1 MRLNFEIKKILW
13 SPLYCLLLL
22 GFLGLA
28 YLPISQ
34 RQVHQATYVE
44 TYKKELSELA
54 SVLADIKIEEGSE
67 EAPRMLGL
75 KSDIESVGQA
85 LDEGKFEAIPNYRK
99 LMYQDLDYFISRN
112 RQLFQTRQS
121 LTLSEVERLARWN
134 DWLLAYQLPDG
145 PENKAW
151 STGRIVQAY
160 LESLFGFLPVFLVLG
175 FLLANQLAEKTLAHQ
190 VWQLRQW
197 DSLSL
202 QGIRR
207 LAASLLSLLLAVG
220 IGLLF
225 IMVYD
230 GLTGQ
235 LALSSFQ
242 VPLEILGQSQL
253 IGSWLYGL
261 ILLGFW
267 LVLLLA
273 VRLLFGFLDHL
284 LASRLTFVVTGLL
297 LALGLSYQAGAVAG
311 WSGQVFPLLA
321 FPSFLDTAGFSQV
334 FVAVDVFLLLTI
346 GLFVAY
352 YVLTEKKR
360 LVLLVGHQKELDT
373 GPLDKAWSF
382 DVLILS
388 RLNSWKG
395 LVLGNLLLA
404 LLFSLVTGLQK
415 QEVAQEERVSME
427 LVAQSYEQDGAY
439 VEVLQSEIS
448 RLRQLVKEDRSYQE
462 ELELRLGL
470 LQEYRV
476 YKDLYVKQ
484 WQVYQDNPNTL
495 PASHLAMLETEQV
508 YLWAREEKAFANGDI
523 GATQTVDNLRRYQT
537 RNQVSQYYWKQ
548 LMEAGVPATKRGKD
562 VILPSLE
569 NRFDTNDALVPVD
582 DPSWDRSR
590 DLSGIGSL
598 RSLFDGPAYLVVLLL
613 AVWIGSRGKA
623 VEVAGKNWRLYQ
635 TQPVDLR
642 QVLLTKWLLGLG
654 QALGFTVFFL
664 VSLFLVN
671 SLVGGIGYLEDGLI
685 LLSHSERGIFLEL
698 LRGQELWAY
707 FLPNAPYLLWMVL
720 SLLVLEIG
728 LVSLN
733 HLLQVRFSNRLVV
746 FILLIGLLA
755 LLDYLLFQDL
765 ILDGQEVFRQL
776 ALLFS

>member
-1 MRLNFEIKKILW
+1 M
-13 SPLYCLLLL
+13 
-22 GFLGLA
+22 
-28 YLPISQ
+28 
-34 RQVHQATYVE
+34 
-44 TYKKELSELA
+44 
-54 SVLADIKIEEGSE
+54 
-67 EAPRMLGL
+67 
-75 KSDIESVGQA
+75 
-85 LDEGKFEAIPNYRK
+85 
-99 LMYQDLDYFISRN
+99 
-112 RQLFQTRQS
+112 
-121 LTLSEVERLARWN
+121 
-134 DWLLAYQLPDG
+134 
-145 PENKAW
+145 
-151 STGRIVQAY
+151 
-160 LESLFGFLPVFLVLG
+160 
-175 FLLANQLAEKTLAHQ
+175 
-190 VWQLRQW
+190 
-197 DSLSL
+197 SL

-207 LAASLLSLLLAVG
+207 LVASMLSLLLAVG

-225 IMVYD
+225 IQVCD

-235 LALSSFQ
+235 LVVSSFQ
-242 VPLEILGQSQL
+242 APVEILGQSQL

-267 LVLLLA
+267 LVFLLA

-284 LASRLTFVVTGLL
+284 LASRLIFVVIGLL
-297 LALGLSYQAGAVAG
+297 LALVLSYQAGAVAG
-311 WSGQVFPLLA
+311 WSGQILPLLA
-321 FPSFLDTAGFSQV
+321 FPSFLDTAVFSQV
-334 FVAVDVFLLLTI
+334 FVEVDVLILLTI

-360 LVLLVGHQKELDT
+360 LVLSVGHQKEWET
-373 GPLDKAWSF
+373 GPLDKVWSF
-382 DVLILS
+382 EILILS
-388 RLNSWKG
+388 RLKTWKG
-395 LVLGNLLLA
+395 LVLVNLLLA

-439 VEVLQSEIS
+439 VESLQSEIN

-462 ELELRLGL
+462 ELEWRVEL
-470 LQEYRV
+470 LQEYHI

-484 WQVYQDNPNTL
+484 WQVYQEKPQAL
-495 PASHLAMLETEQV
+495 PASHLAMLEAEQV

-523 GATQTVDNLRRYQT
+523 GASQTVDNLRRYQT

-562 VILPSLE
+562 VILTSLE

-623 VEVAGKNWRLYQ
+623 MEVAGKNWRLYQ

-642 QVLLTKWLLGLG
+642 QVLLTKWFLGLG
-654 QALGFTVFFL
+654 QALGFTMLFL
-664 VSLFLVN
+664 ASLFLVN

-720 SLLVLEIG
+720 GLLVLEIG
-728 LVSLN
+728 LVSFN

-765 ILDGQEVFRQL
+765 VLDGQEIFRQL
-776 ALLFS
+776 ALLCS

>member
-13 SPLYCLLLL
+13 SPLYCLLVL

-34 RQVHQATYVE
+34 RQAHQAAYVE
-44 TYKKELSELA
+44 TYKKELSELT
-54 SVLADIKIEEGSE
+54 SVLAEIKIEEGSE

-121 LTLSEVERLARWN
+121 LTQTEVERLARWN
-134 DWLLAYQLPDG
+134 DWLLEYQLPDG

-175 FLLANQLAEKTLAHQ
+175 FLLANQLSEKTLAHQ

-207 LAASLLSLLLAVG
+207 LAASMLSLLFAVG
-220 IGLLF
+220 LGLLF

-235 LALSSFQ
+235 LAVSSFQ
-242 VPLEILGQSQL
+242 APVEILGQSQL

-297 LALGLSYQAGAVAG
+297 LAVVLSYQAGAVAG
-311 WSGQVFPLLA
+311 WSGQVLPLLA
-321 FPSFLDTAGFSQV
+321 FPSFLDTATFSQV
-334 FVAVDVFLLLTI
+334 FLQVDVFLLLTI

-360 LVLLVGHQKELDT
+360 LVLTVGHQKELET

-382 DVLILS
+382 EILILS

-395 LVLGNLLLA
+395 LVLVNLLLA
-404 LLFSLVTGLQK
+404 LLFSLLTGLEK

-439 VEVLQSEIS
+439 VESLQSEIN
-448 RLRQLVKEDRSYQE
+448 RLRQLVKEDANYQE
-462 ELELRLGL
+462 ELELRVEL
-470 LQEYRV
+470 LQEYHI

-484 WQVYQDNPNTL
+484 WQVYQEKPKAL
-495 PASHLAMLETEQV
+495 PASHLAMLEAEQV

-523 GATQTVDNLRRYQT
+523 GASQTVDNLRRYQT

-562 VILPSLE
+562 VILTSLE
-569 NRFDTNDALVPVD
+569 NRFDINDAFVPVD

-642 QVLLTKWLLGLG
+642 QVLFTKWLLGLG
-654 QALGFTVFFL
+654 QALGFTMLFL
-664 VSLFLVN
+664 ASLFLVN

-698 LRGQELWAY
+698 LRGQELWAW
-707 FLPNAPYLLWMVL
+707 FLPNAPYLLWMVFG
-720 SLLVLEIG
+720 LLVLEIV

-765 ILDGQEVFRQL
+765 VLDGQEIFRQL

>member
-13 SPLYCLLLL
+13 SPLYCLLVL

-34 RQVHQATYVE
+34 RQAHQVAYVE

-75 KSDIESVGQA
+75 KSDIESVGQV

-112 RQLFQTRQS
+112 RQLFQTRNS
-121 LTLSEVERLARWN
+121 LTQTEVERLARWN
-134 DWLLAYQLPDG
+134 DWLIEYQVPDG

-175 FLLANQLAEKTLAHQ
+175 FLLANQLSEKTLAHQ

-202 QGIRR
+202 QGVRR
-207 LAASLLSLLLAVG
+207 LCATLLSLLLAVG

-225 IMVYD
+225 ILVYD

-235 LALSSFQ
+235 LAVSSFQ
-242 VPLEILGQSQL
+242 APLEILGQSQL
-253 IGSWLYGL
+253 IGSWLYGF

-297 LALGLSYQAGAVAG
+297 LAVVLSYQAGAVAG
-311 WSGQVFPLLA
+311 WSGQILPLLA
-321 FPSFLDTAGFSQV
+321 FPSFLDTAAFSQV
-334 FVAVDVFLLLTI
+334 FVAVDILFLLTI

-352 YVLTEKKR
+352 YVLTERKR
-360 LVLLVGHQKELDT
+360 LVLTLGYQKELDT
-373 GPLDKAWSF
+373 GRLDKVWSF
-382 DVLILS
+382 DILILS

-404 LLFSLVTGLQK
+404 LLFSLLTGLQK

-427 LVAQSYEQDGAY
+427 LVAQYYEQDEVY
-439 VEVLQSEIS
+439 VESLQSEIN
-448 RLRQLVKEDRSYQE
+448 RLRQLVKEDASYQE
-462 ELELRLGL
+462 ELEWRVELF
-470 LQEYRV
+470 QEYHI

-484 WQVYQDNPNTL
+484 WQVYQDNPNAL
-495 PASHLAMLETEQV
+495 PASHLAMLEAEQV

-523 GATQTVDNLRRYQT
+523 GASQTVDNLRRYQT

-548 LMEAGVPATKRGKD
+548 LMDAGVPATKRGKD

-598 RSLFDGPAYLVVLLL
+598 RSLFDGPTYLVVLLL

-642 QVLLTKWLLGLG
+642 QVLFTKWLLGLG
-654 QALGFTVFFL
+654 QALGFTML
-664 VSLFLVN
+664 CLASLFLVN
-671 SLVGGIGYLEDGLI
+671 SLVGGFGYLEDGLI

-698 LRGQELWAY
+698 LRGQELWAW

-720 SLLVLEIG
+720 GLLVLDIV

-765 ILDGQEVFRQL
+765 ILDGQEIFRQL

>member
-1 MRLNFEIKKILW
+1 M
-13 SPLYCLLLL
+13 
-22 GFLGLA
+22 
-28 YLPISQ
+28 
-34 RQVHQATYVE
+34 
-44 TYKKELSELA
+44 
-54 SVLADIKIEEGSE
+54 
-67 EAPRMLGL
+67 
-75 KSDIESVGQA
+75 
-85 LDEGKFEAIPNYRK
+85 
-99 LMYQDLDYFISRN
+99 
-112 RQLFQTRQS
+112 
-121 LTLSEVERLARWN
+121 
-134 DWLLAYQLPDG
+134 
-145 PENKAW
+145 
-151 STGRIVQAY
+151 
-160 LESLFGFLPVFLVLG
+160 
-175 FLLANQLAEKTLAHQ
+175 
-190 VWQLRQW
+190 
-197 DSLSL
+197 

-207 LAASLLSLLLAVG
+207 LVAPLLSLLFAVG
-220 IGLLF
+220 LGLLF
-225 IMVYD
+225 ILVYD

-235 LALSSFQ
+235 LAVSSFQ
-242 VPLEILGQSQL
+242 APVEILGQSQL

-297 LALGLSYQAGAVAG
+297 LAVVLSYQAGAVAG
-311 WSGQVFPLLA
+311 WSGQILPLLA
-321 FPSFLDTAGFSQV
+321 FPSFLDTGAFSQV
-334 FVAVDVFLLLTI
+334 FLQVDVFLLLTI
-346 GLFVAY
+346 GIFFAY

-360 LVLLVGHQKELDT
+360 LVLTVGHQKELDT
-373 GPLDKAWSF
+373 GSLDKVWSF

-395 LVLGNLLLA
+395 LVLVNLLLA

-439 VEVLQSEIS
+439 VEVLQSEIN
-448 RLRQLVKEDRSYQE
+448 RLRQLVKEDASYQE

-476 YKDLYVKQ
+476 YKELYVKQ
-484 WQVYQDNPNTL
+484 WQVYQEKPQAL
-495 PASHLAMLETEQV
+495 PASHLAMLEAEQV

-523 GATQTVDNLRRYQT
+523 GASQTVDNLRRYQT

-562 VILPSLE
+562 VILTSLE
-569 NRFDTNDALVPVD
+569 NRFDINDAFVPVD

-642 QVLLTKWLLGLG
+642 QVLFTKWLLGLG

-698 LRGQELWAY
+698 LRGQELWAW

-720 SLLVLEIG
+720 GLLVLEII

-765 ILDGQEVFRQL
+765 VLDGQEIFRQL

>member
-34 RQVHQATYVE
+34 RQVHQAAYVE
-44 TYKKELSELA
+44 TYKKELSELT
-54 SVLADIKIEEGSE
+54 SVLAEIKIEEGSE

-121 LTLSEVERLARWN
+121 LTQTEVERLARWN
-134 DWLLAYQLPDG
+134 DWLIEYQVPDG

-151 STGRIVQAY
+151 STWRIVQAY

-202 QGIRR
+202 QGMRR
-207 LAASLLSLLLAVG
+207 LAASMLSLLFAVG
-220 IGLLF
+220 LGLLF
-225 IMVYD
+225 ILVHD

-235 LALSSFQ
+235 LAVSSFQ
-242 VPLEILGQSQL
+242 APLEILGQSQL

-297 LALGLSYQAGAVAG
+297 LAVVLSYQAGAVAG
-311 WSGQVFPLLA
+311 WSGQVLPLLA
-321 FPSFLDTAGFSQV
+321 FPSFLDTGAFSQV
-334 FVAVDVFLLLTI
+334 FVAVDVFVLLTI

-352 YVLTEKKR
+352 YLLTEKKR

-373 GPLDKAWSF
+373 GPLDKVWSF

-395 LVLGNLLLA
+395 LVLVNLLLA

-439 VEVLQSEIS
+439 VEVLQSEIN

-462 ELELRLGL
+462 ELERRVEL
-470 LQEYRV
+470 LQEYHI

-484 WQVYQDNPNTL
+484 WQLYQEKPQAL
-495 PASHLAMLETEQV
+495 PASHLAMLEAEQV

-523 GATQTVDNLRRYQT
+523 GASHTMDNLRRYQT

-562 VILPSLE
+562 VILTSLE

-582 DPSWDRSR
+582 NPSWDRSR

-654 QALGFTVFFL
+654 QALGFTMLFL
-664 VSLFLVN
+664 ASLFLGN

-698 LRGQELWAY
+698 LRGQELWAW
-707 FLPNAPYLLWMVL
+707 FLPNAPYLLWMVFG
-720 SLLVLEIG
+720 LLVLEII

-765 ILDGQEVFRQL
+765 VLDGQEIFRQL

>member
-13 SPLYCLLLL
+13 SPLYCLLVL

-44 TYKKELSELA
+44 TYKEELSELA
-54 SVLADIKIEEGSE
+54 SVLVDIKIEEGSE
-67 EAPRMLGL
+67 EAPRMVGL

-112 RQLFQTRQS
+112 RQLFQTRNS
-121 LTLSEVERLARWN
+121 LTQTEVERLARWN
-134 DWLLAYQLPDG
+134 DWLLEHQLPDG

-175 FLLANQLAEKTLAHQ
+175 FLLANQLSEKTLAHQ

-207 LAASLLSLLLAVG
+207 LVASLLSLLLAVG

-235 LALSSFQ
+235 LAVSSFQ
-242 VPLEILGQSQL
+242 APVEMLGQSQL

-297 LALGLSYQAGAVAG
+297 LAVVLSYQAGAVAG
-311 WSGQVFPLLA
+311 WSGQVLPLFA
-321 FPSFLDTAGFSQV
+321 FPSFLDTGAFSQV
-334 FVAVDVFLLLTI
+334 FVAVDVFVLLTI

-352 YVLTEKKR
+352 YLLTEKKR

-373 GPLDKAWSF
+373 GRLDKIWSF

-388 RLNSWKG
+388 RINSWKG
-395 LVLGNLLLA
+395 LVLVNLLLA
-404 LLFSLVTGLQK
+404 LLFSLLTGLEK

-439 VEVLQSEIS
+439 VESLQSEIN
-448 RLRQLVKEDRSYQE
+448 RLRQLVKEDASYQE
-462 ELELRLGL
+462 ELEWRVEL
-470 LQEYRV
+470 LQEYHI

-484 WQVYQDNPNTL
+484 WQVYQEKPQAL
-495 PASHLAMLETEQV
+495 PASHLAMLEAEQV

-523 GATQTVDNLRRYQT
+523 GASQTVDNLRRYQT
-537 RNQVSQYYWKQ
+537 RNQVSQHYWKQ

-562 VILPSLE
+562 VILTSLE
-569 NRFDTNDALVPVD
+569 NRFDTNDAFVPVD

-642 QVLLTKWLLGLG
+642 QVLLTKWLLGLV

-664 VSLFLVN
+664 VSLFLGN
-671 SLVGGIGYLEDGLI
+671 SLVGGIGYLGDGLI

-720 SLLVLEIG
+720 GLLVLEIG

-746 FILLIGLLA
+746 FILLIGVLA

>member
-13 SPLYCLLLL
+13 SPLYCLLVL

-34 RQVHQATYVE
+34 RQAHQAAYVE
-44 TYKKELSELA
+44 TYKKELSELT
-54 SVLADIKIEEGSE
+54 SVLAEIKIEEGSE

-75 KSDIESVGQA
+75 KSDIESVSQA

-145 PENKAW
+145 PENQAW
-151 STGRIVQAY
+151 STGRIVQVY

-202 QGIRR
+202 QGMRR
-207 LAASLLSLLLAVG
+207 LVASMLSLLFAVG
-220 IGLLF
+220 LVLLF

-235 LALSSFQ
+235 LAVSSFQ
-242 VPLEILGQSQL
+242 APVEILGQSQL

-273 VRLLFGFLDHL
+273 VRLLLGFLDHL
-284 LASRLTFVVTGLL
+284 LASRLTFVVIGLL
-297 LALGLSYQAGAVAG
+297 LALVLSYQAGAVAG
-311 WSGQVFPLLA
+311 WSGQVLPLLA
-321 FPSFLDTAGFSQV
+321 FPSFLDTATFSQV
-334 FVAVDVFLLLTI
+334 FVAVDVFVLLTI

-352 YVLTEKKR
+352 YLLTEKKR
-360 LVLLVGHQKELDT
+360 LILPVGHQKELET

-382 DVLILS
+382 EILILS
-388 RLNSWKG
+388 RLKTWKG
-395 LVLGNLLLA
+395 LVLVNLLLA
-404 LLFSLVTGLQK
+404 LLFSLLTGLEK

-439 VEVLQSEIS
+439 VEVLQSEIN
-448 RLRQLVKEDRSYQE
+448 RLRQLVKEDASYQE
-462 ELELRLGL
+462 DLELRVEL
-470 LQEYRV
+470 LQEYHI

-484 WQVYQDNPNTL
+484 WQVYQEKPQAL
-495 PASHLAMLETEQV
+495 PASYLAMLEAEQV

-523 GATQTVDNLRRYQT
+523 GASQTVDNLRRYQT

-562 VILPSLE
+562 VILTSLE

-654 QALGFTVFFL
+654 QALGFTMLFL
-664 VSLFLVN
+664 ASLFLVN

-698 LRGQELWAY
+698 LRGQELWAW

-720 SLLVLEIG
+720 GLLVLEIG

>member
-1 MRLNFEIKKILW
+1 MRLHFEIKKILW
-13 SPLYCLLLL
+13 SPLYCLLVL

-34 RQVHQATYVE
+34 RQVHQAAYVE
-44 TYKKELSELA
+44 TYKEELSELA
-54 SVLADIKIEEGSE
+54 SVLADIKIEEESE
-67 EAPRMLGL
+67 EAPRMVGL

-175 FLLANQLAEKTLAHQ
+175 FLLANQLAEKTPAHQ

-202 QGIRR
+202 QGMRR
-207 LAASLLSLLLAVG
+207 LVASLLSLLLAVG

-225 IMVYD
+225 ILVYD

-235 LALSSFQ
+235 LAVSSFQ
-242 VPLEILGQSQL
+242 APVEILGQRQL

-267 LVLLLA
+267 LILLLA
-273 VRLLFGFLDHL
+273 ICLLFGFLDHL

-311 WSGQVFPLLA
+311 WSGQILPLLA
-321 FPSFLDTAGFSQV
+321 FPSFLDTAVFSQV
-334 FVAVDVFLLLTI
+334 FIQVDVFLLLTI

-352 YVLTEKKR
+352 YLLTERKR
-360 LVLLVGHQKELDT
+360 LVLTVGHQKELDT
-373 GPLDKAWSF
+373 RRLDKAWSF
-382 DVLILS
+382 DILILS

-404 LLFSLVTGLQK
+404 LLFSLLTGLEK
-415 QEVAQEERVSME
+415 QEVAQEERGSME

-439 VEVLQSEIS
+439 VESLQSEIN
-448 RLRQLVKEDRSYQE
+448 RLRQLVKEDTSYQE

-484 WQVYQDNPNTL
+484 WQVYQEKPQAL
-495 PASHLAMLETEQV
+495 PASHLAMLKAEQV
-508 YLWAREEKAFANGDI
+508 YLWAREEKAFADGDI
-523 GATQTVDNLRRYQT
+523 GASQTVDNLRRYQT
-537 RNQVSQYYWKQ
+537 RNQVSQYYWQQ

-562 VILPSLE
+562 VILTSLE

-598 RSLFDGPAYLVVLLL
+598 RSLFDGPAYLLVLLL
-613 AVWIGSRGKA
+613 AVWLGSRGKA

-635 TQPVDLR
+635 TQPVNLR
-642 QVLLTKWLLGLG
+642 QVLVTKWLLGLG
-654 QALGFTVFFL
+654 QALGFTVLFL
-664 VSLFLVN
+664 ASLFLVN

-685 LLSHSERGIFLEL
+685 LLSRSERGIFLEL
-698 LRGQELWAY
+698 LRGQELWAW

-720 SLLVLEIG
+720 GLLVLEIV

-746 FILLIGLLA
+746 FILLAGLLV

-765 ILDGQEVFRQL
+765 ILDGQEIFRQL

>member
-13 SPLYCLLLL
+13 SPLYCLLVL
-22 GFLGLA
+22 GFLGLT

-34 RQVHQATYVE
+34 RQAHQAAYVE

-54 SVLADIKIEEGSE
+54 SVLADVKIEEGSE

-85 LDEGKFEAIPNYRK
+85 LDEGKFESIPNYRK

-112 RQLFQTRQS
+112 RQLFQTRNS
-121 LTLSEVERLARWN
+121 LTQTEVERLARWN

-175 FLLANQLAEKTLAHQ
+175 FLLANQLSEKTLAHQ

-197 DSLSL
+197 DSMSL

-207 LAASLLSLLLAVG
+207 LCATLLSLLLAVG

-225 IMVYD
+225 ILVYD

-235 LALSSFQ
+235 LAVSSFQ
-242 VPLEILGQSQL
+242 APLEMLGQSQL

-284 LASRLTFVVTGLL
+284 LASRLIFVVTGLL

-334 FVAVDVFLLLTI
+334 FLQVDVFLLLTI
-346 GLFVAY
+346 GLFFAY

-360 LVLLVGHQKELDT
+360 LVLSVGHQKEWET
-373 GPLDKAWSF
+373 GPLDKVWSF
-382 DVLILS
+382 EILILS
-388 RLNSWKG
+388 RLKTWKG

-439 VEVLQSEIS
+439 VESLQSEIN
-448 RLRQLVKEDRSYQE
+448 RLRQLVKEDASYQE
-462 ELELRLGL
+462 ELEWRVEL
-470 LQEYRV
+470 LQEYHI

-484 WQVYQDNPNTL
+484 WQVYQEKPQAL
-495 PASHLAMLETEQV
+495 PASHLALLRAEQV

-523 GATQTVDNLRRYQT
+523 GASQTVDNLRRYQT
-537 RNQVSQYYWKQ
+537 RNQVSQYYWQQ
-548 LMEAGVPATKRGKD
+548 LMEAGVPATKRGKE
-562 VILPSLE
+562 VILTSLE
-569 NRFDTNDALVPVD
+569 NRFDINDAFVPVD

-598 RSLFDGPAYLVVLLL
+598 RSFFDGSAYFVVLLL

-642 QVLLTKWLLGLG
+642 QVLFTKWLLGLG
-654 QALGFTVFFL
+654 QALGFTLLFL
-664 VSLFLVN
+664 ASLFLVN

-685 LLSHSERGIFLEL
+685 LLSHSKRGIFLEL

-707 FLPNAPYLLWMVL
+707 FLPNAPYLLWMVFG
-720 SLLVLEIG
+720 LLVLEIG
-728 LVSLN
+728 LVSFN

-746 FILLIGLLA
+746 FILLVGLLA

-765 ILDGQEVFRQL
+765 VLDGQEIFRQL

>member
-13 SPLYCLLLL
+13 SPLYCLLVL

-34 RQVHQATYVE
+34 RQAHQATYVE
-44 TYKKELSELA
+44 TYKEELSELA

-67 EAPRMLGL
+67 EAPRMVGL
-75 KSDIESVGQA
+75 KSDIESVSQA

-334 FVAVDVFLLLTI
+334 FVEVDVLLLLTI
-346 GLFVAY
+346 GLFFAY

-360 LVLLVGHQKELDT
+360 LVLTVGHQKELDT
-373 GPLDKAWSF
+373 GRLDKVWSF

-484 WQVYQDNPNTL
+484 WQVYQEKPQAL
-495 PASHLAMLETEQV
+495 PASHLAMLEAEQV

-654 QALGFTVFFL
+654 QALGFTMLFL
-664 VSLFLVN
+664 ASLFLVN
-671 SLVGGIGYLEDGLI
+671 SLVGGIGYLEDGII

>member
-13 SPLYCLLLL
+13 SPLYCLLVLV
-22 GFLGLA
+22 FLGLA

-34 RQVHQATYVE
+34 RQAHQAAYVE
-44 TYKKELSELA
+44 TYKEELSELA

-67 EAPRMLGL
+67 EAPRMVGL
-75 KSDIESVGQA
+75 KSDIESISQA

-121 LTLSEVERLARWN
+121 LTLSEVERLVRWN

-145 PENKAW
+145 PENQAW

-202 QGIRR
+202 QGVRR

-225 IMVYD
+225 ILVYD

-235 LALSSFQ
+235 LAVSSFQ
-242 VPLEILGQSQL
+242 APLEMLGQSQL

-311 WSGQVFPLLA
+311 WSGQILPLLA
-321 FPSFLDTAGFSQV
+321 FPSFLDTAAFSQV
-334 FVAVDVFLLLTI
+334 FVAVDVLLLLTI
-346 GLFVAY
+346 GLLITY
-352 YVLTEKKR
+352 YLLTEKKR
-360 LVLLVGHQKELDT
+360 LVLTVGHQKELDT
-373 GPLDKAWSF
+373 GPLDRVWSF

-388 RLNSWKG
+388 RLKTWKG

-427 LVAQSYEQDGAY
+427 LVAQSYEQNGAY
-439 VEVLQSEIS
+439 VEVLQSEIN
-448 RLRQLVKEDRSYQE
+448 RLRQLVKEDVSYQE

-484 WQVYQDNPNTL
+484 WQVYQENPQAL
-495 PASHLAMLETEQV
+495 PASHLALLRAEQV

-523 GATQTVDNLRRYQT
+523 GASQTVDNLRRYQT
-537 RNQVSQYYWKQ
+537 RNQVSQYYWTQ

-562 VILPSLE
+562 VILTSLE

-613 AVWIGSRGKA
+613 AVWLGSRGKA
-623 VEVAGKNWRLYQ
+623 VEIAGKNWRLYQ

-671 SLVGGIGYLEDGLI
+671 SLVGGIGYLEDGII

-698 LRGQELWAY
+698 LRGQELWAW
-707 FLPNAPYLLWMVL
+707 FLPNASYLLWMVL
-720 SLLVLEIG
+720 GLLVLEIG

-765 ILDGQEVFRQL
+765 VLDGQEIFRQL
-776 ALLFS
+776 ALLCS

>member
-44 TYKKELSELA
+44 TYKEELSELA

-67 EAPRMLGL
+67 EAQRMVGL

-112 RQLFQTRQS
+112 RQLFQTRNS
-121 LTLSEVERLARWN
+121 LTQTEVERLARWN
-134 DWLLAYQLPDG
+134 DWLIEYQVPDG

-175 FLLANQLAEKTLAHQ
+175 FLLANQLSEKTLAHQ

-202 QGIRR
+202 QGMRR
-207 LAASLLSLLLAVG
+207 LVASMLSLLFAVG
-220 IGLLF
+220 LGLLF

-235 LALSSFQ
+235 LAVSSFQ
-242 VPLEILGQSQL
+242 APVEILGQSQL

-284 LASRLTFVVTGLL
+284 LASRLTFVVIGLL
-297 LALGLSYQAGAVAG
+297 LALVLSYQAGAVAG
-311 WSGQVFPLLA
+311 WSGQVLPLLA
-321 FPSFLDTAGFSQV
+321 FPSFLDTAAFSQV
-334 FVAVDVFLLLTI
+334 FLQVDIFLLLTI
-346 GLFVAY
+346 GLFFAY

-360 LVLLVGHQKELDT
+360 LVLSVGHQKEWET

-382 DVLILS
+382 EILILS

-395 LVLGNLLLA
+395 LVLVNLLLA
-404 LLFSLVTGLQK
+404 LLFSLLTGLEK

-439 VEVLQSEIS
+439 VEVLQSEIN
-448 RLRQLVKEDRSYQE
+448 RLRQLVKEDASYQE
-462 ELELRLGL
+462 ELEWRVEL
-470 LQEYRV
+470 LQEYHI

-484 WQVYQDNPNTL
+484 WQVYQEKPQAL
-495 PASHLAMLETEQV
+495 PASHLAMLEAEQV
-508 YLWAREEKAFANGDI
+508 YLWAREERAFANGDI
-523 GATQTVDNLRRYQT
+523 GASQTMDNLRRYQT
-537 RNQVSQYYWKQ
+537 RNQVSQYYWQQ

-642 QVLLTKWLLGLG
+642 QVLFTKWLLGLG
-654 QALGFTVFFL
+654 QALGFTMLFL
-664 VSLFLVN
+664 ASLFLVN

-698 LRGQELWAY
+698 LRGQELWAW

-720 SLLVLEIG
+720 GLLVLEIG

-746 FILLIGLLA
+746 FILLIGVLA

>member
-13 SPLYCLLLL
+13 SPLYCLLVL
-22 GFLGLA
+22 GFLGLT

-34 RQVHQATYVE
+34 RQAHQAAYVE

-54 SVLADIKIEEGSE
+54 SVLAEIKIEEGSE

-112 RQLFQTRQS
+112 RQLFQTRNS
-121 LTLSEVERLARWN
+121 LTQTEVERLARWN

-151 STGRIVQAY
+151 STGPIVQAY

-202 QGIRR
+202 QGTRR
-207 LAASLLSLLLAVG
+207 LVASLLSLLLAVG

-225 IMVYD
+225 ILVYD

-235 LALSSFQ
+235 LAVSSFQ
-242 VPLEILGQSQL
+242 APVEILGQSQL

-267 LVLLLA
+267 LILLLA
-273 VRLLFGFLDHL
+273 IRLLFGFLDQL

-297 LALGLSYQAGAVAG
+297 LAVVLSYQAGAVAG

-321 FPSFLDTAGFSQV
+321 FPSFLDTGAFSQV
-334 FVAVDVFLLLTI
+334 FLQVDVFLLLAI
-346 GLFVAY
+346 GLFFAY

-360 LVLLVGHQKELDT
+360 LVLTVGHQKELDT
-373 GPLDKAWSF
+373 GPLDNVWSF

-395 LVLGNLLLA
+395 LVLVNLLLA

-439 VEVLQSEIS
+439 VEVLQSEIN
-448 RLRQLVKEDRSYQE
+448 RLRQLVKEDASYQE

-470 LQEYRV
+470 LQE
-476 YKDLYVKQ
+476 
-484 WQVYQDNPNTL
+484 
-495 PASHLAMLETEQV
+495 
-508 YLWAREEKAFANGDI
+508 
-523 GATQTVDNLRRYQT
+523 
-537 RNQVSQYYWKQ
+537 
-548 LMEAGVPATKRGKD
+548 
-562 VILPSLE
+562 
-569 NRFDTNDALVPVD
+569 
-582 DPSWDRSR
+582 
-590 DLSGIGSL
+590 
-598 RSLFDGPAYLVVLLL
+598 
-613 AVWIGSRGKA
+613 
-623 VEVAGKNWRLYQ
+623 
-635 TQPVDLR
+635 
-642 QVLLTKWLLGLG
+642 
-654 QALGFTVFFL
+654 
-664 VSLFLVN
+664 
-671 SLVGGIGYLEDGLI
+671 
-685 LLSHSERGIFLEL
+685 
-698 LRGQELWAY
+698 
-707 FLPNAPYLLWMVL
+707 
-720 SLLVLEIG
+720 
-728 LVSLN
+728 
-733 HLLQVRFSNRLVV
+733 
-746 FILLIGLLA
+746 
-755 LLDYLLFQDL
+755 
-765 ILDGQEVFRQL
+765 
-776 ALLFS
+776 

>member
-13 SPLYCLLLL
+13 SPLYCLLVL

-34 RQVHQATYVE
+34 RQAHQAAYVE
-44 TYKKELSELA
+44 TYKKELSELT
-54 SVLADIKIEEGSE
+54 SVLAEIKIEEGSE

-121 LTLSEVERLARWN
+121 LTQTEVERLARWN
-134 DWLLAYQLPDG
+134 DWLLEYQVPDG

-175 FLLANQLAEKTLAHQ
+175 FLLANQLSEKTLAHQ

-202 QGIRR
+202 QGMRR
-207 LAASLLSLLLAVG
+207 LVASMLSLLFAVG
-220 IGLLF
+220 LSLLF
-225 IMVYD
+225 ILVYD

-235 LALSSFQ
+235 LAVSSFQ
-242 VPLEILGQSQL
+242 APVEILGQSQL

-284 LASRLTFVVTGLL
+284 LASRLTFVVIGLL
-297 LALGLSYQAGAVAG
+297 LALVLSYQAGAVAG
-311 WSGQVFPLLA
+311 WSGQVLPLLA

-334 FVAVDVFLLLTI
+334 FLQVDVFLLLTI
-346 GLFVAY
+346 GLFFAY

-360 LVLLVGHQKELDT
+360 LVLSVGHQKEWET

-382 DVLILS
+382 EILILS

-404 LLFSLVTGLQK
+404 LLFSLLTGLEK

-427 LVAQSYEQDGAY
+427 LVAQSYEQDGVY
-439 VEVLQSEIS
+439 VESLQSEINC
-448 RLRQLVKEDRSYQE
+448 LRQLVKEDASYQE
-462 ELELRLGL
+462 ELEW
-470 LQEYRV
+470 RV
-476 YKDLYVKQ
+476 ESG
-484 WQVYQDNPNTL
+484 
-495 PASHLAMLETEQV
+495 AS
-508 YLWAREEKAFANGDI
+508 
-523 GATQTVDNLRRYQT
+523 
-537 RNQVSQYYWKQ
+537 
-548 LMEAGVPATKRGKD
+548 AG
-562 VILPSLE
+562 I
-569 NRFDTNDALVPVD
+569 
-582 DPSWDRSR
+582 
-590 DLSGIGSL
+590 
-598 RSLFDGPAYLVVLLL
+598 
-613 AVWIGSRGKA
+613 
-623 VEVAGKNWRLYQ
+623 
-635 TQPVDLR
+635 
-642 QVLLTKWLLGLG
+642 
-654 QALGFTVFFL
+654 
-664 VSLFLVN
+664 
-671 SLVGGIGYLEDGLI
+671 
-685 LLSHSERGIFLEL
+685 
-698 LRGQELWAY
+698 
-707 FLPNAPYLLWMVL
+707 PYL
-720 SLLVLEIG
+720 
-728 LVSLN
+728 
-733 HLLQVRFSNRLVV
+733 
-746 FILLIGLLA
+746 
-755 LLDYLLFQDL
+755 
-765 ILDGQEVFRQL
+765 
-776 ALLFS
+776 

>member
-13 SPLYCLLLL
+13 SPLYCLLVL

-34 RQVHQATYVE
+34 RQAHQAAYVE
-44 TYKKELSELA
+44 TYKKELSELT
-54 SVLADIKIEEGSE
+54 SVLAEIKIEEGSE

-75 KSDIESVGQA
+75 KSDIESVSQA

-112 RQLFQTRQS
+112 RQLFQTRNS
-121 LTLSEVERLARWN
+121 LTQTEVERLARWN

-175 FLLANQLAEKTLAHQ
+175 FLLANQLSEKTLAHQ

-207 LAASLLSLLLAVG
+207 LVASMLSLLFAVG
-220 IGLLF
+220 LSLLF

-235 LALSSFQ
+235 LAVSSFQ
-242 VPLEILGQSQL
+242 APVEILGQSQL

-297 LALGLSYQAGAVAG
+297 LAVVLSYQAGAVAG
-311 WSGQVFPLLA
+311 WSGQILPLFA
-321 FPSFLDTAGFSQV
+321 FPSFLDTGAFSQV
-334 FVAVDVFLLLTI
+334 FVAVDVFVLLTI

-352 YVLTEKKR
+352 YLLTEKKR

-373 GPLDKAWSF
+373 GRLDKVWSF

-395 LVLGNLLLA
+395 LVLVNLLLA
-404 LLFSLVTGLQK
+404 LLFSLLTGLEK

-427 LVAQSYEQDGAY
+427 LVAQSYEQDGVY
-439 VEVLQSEIS
+439 VESLQSEIN
-448 RLRQLVKEDRSYQE
+448 RLRQLVKEDASYQE
-462 ELELRLGL
+462 ELERRVEL
-470 LQEYRV
+470 LQEYHI

-484 WQVYQDNPNTL
+484 WQVYQDNPNAL
-495 PASHLAMLETEQV
+495 PASHLAMLEAEQV

-523 GATQTVDNLRRYQT
+523 GASQTVDNLRRYQT

-582 DPSWDRSR
+582 NPSWDRSR

-642 QVLLTKWLLGLG
+642 QVLFTKWLLGLG
-654 QALGFTVFFL
+654 QVLGFTMLFL
-664 VSLFLVN
+664 ASLFLVN

-698 LRGQELWAY
+698 LRGQELWAW
-707 FLPNAPYLLWMVL
+707 FLPNGPYLLWMVL
-720 SLLVLEIG
+720 GLLVLEIG

-733 HLLQVRFSNRLVV
+733 HLLQIRFSNRLVV
-746 FILLIGLLA
+746 FILLAGLLV
-755 LLDYLLFQDL
+755 LLDYLLLQDL
-765 ILDGQEVFRQL
+765 ILDGQEIFRQL

>member
-13 SPLYCLLLL
+13 SPLYCLLVL

-34 RQVHQATYVE
+34 RQAHQATYVE

-54 SVLADIKIEEGSE
+54 SVLAEIKIEEGSE

-85 LDEGKFEAIPNYRK
+85 LDERKFEAIPNYRK

-121 LTLSEVERLARWN
+121 LTQTEVERLARWN

-175 FLLANQLAEKTLAHQ
+175 FLLANQLSEKTLAHQ

-202 QGIRR
+202 QGMRR
-207 LAASLLSLLLAVG
+207 LVASMLSLLFAVG
-220 IGLLF
+220 LSLLF
-225 IMVYD
+225 ILVYD

-235 LALSSFQ
+235 LAVSSFQ
-242 VPLEILGQSQL
+242 APVEILGQSQL

-297 LALGLSYQAGAVAG
+297 LAVVLFYQAGAVAG
-311 WSGQVFPLLA
+311 WSGQILPLFA
-321 FPSFLDTAGFSQV
+321 FPNFLDTGAFSQV
-334 FVAVDVFLLLTI
+334 FVAVDVFLLLTV
-346 GLFVAY
+346 GLFFAY

-360 LVLLVGHQKELDT
+360 LVLTVGHQKELET
-373 GPLDKAWSF
+373 GPLDKVWSF
-382 DVLILS
+382 EILILS

-395 LVLGNLLLA
+395 LVLVNLLLA
-404 LLFSLVTGLQK
+404 LLFSLLTGLEK

-427 LVAQSYEQDGAY
+427 LVAQSYEQDGVY
-439 VEVLQSEIS
+439 VESLQSEIN
-448 RLRQLVKEDRSYQE
+448 RLRQLVKEDASYQE
-462 ELELRLGL
+462 ELELRVEL
-470 LQEYRV
+470 LQEYHI

-484 WQVYQDNPNTL
+484 WQVYQEKPNAL
-495 PASHLAMLETEQV
+495 PASHLALLGAEQV
-508 YLWAREEKAFANGDI
+508 YLWAREERAFANGDI
-523 GATQTVDNLRRYQT
+523 GASQTVDNLRRY
-537 RNQVSQYYWKQ
+537 
-548 LMEAGVPATKRGKD
+548 
-562 VILPSLE
+562 
-569 NRFDTNDALVPVD
+569 
-582 DPSWDRSR
+582 
-590 DLSGIGSL
+590 
-598 RSLFDGPAYLVVLLL
+598 
-613 AVWIGSRGKA
+613 
-623 VEVAGKNWRLYQ
+623 
-635 TQPVDLR
+635 
-642 QVLLTKWLLGLG
+642 
-654 QALGFTVFFL
+654 
-664 VSLFLVN
+664 
-671 SLVGGIGYLEDGLI
+671 
-685 LLSHSERGIFLEL
+685 
-698 LRGQELWAY
+698 
-707 FLPNAPYLLWMVL
+707 
-720 SLLVLEIG
+720 
-728 LVSLN
+728 
-733 HLLQVRFSNRLVV
+733 
-746 FILLIGLLA
+746 
-755 LLDYLLFQDL
+755 
-765 ILDGQEVFRQL
+765 
-776 ALLFS
+776 

>member
-54 SVLADIKIEEGSE
+54 SVLAEIKIEEGSE

-112 RQLFQTRQS
+112 RQLFQTRNS
-121 LTLSEVERLARWN
+121 LTQTEVERLARWN
-134 DWLLAYQLPDG
+134 DWLLEHQLPDG

-207 LAASLLSLLLAVG
+207 LCASMLSLLFAVG
-220 IGLLF
+220 LGLLF
-225 IMVYD
+225 ILVYD

-235 LALSSFQ
+235 LAVSSFQ
-242 VPLEILGQSQL
+242 APLEILGQSQL
-253 IGSWLYGL
+253 IGSWIYGL

-297 LALGLSYQAGAVAG
+297 LALVLSYQAGAVAG

-321 FPSFLDTAGFSQV
+321 FPSFLDTGAFSQV
-334 FVAVDVFLLLTI
+334 FLQVDVFLLLTI
-346 GLFVAY
+346 GLFFAY

-360 LVLLVGHQKELDT
+360 LVLTVGHQKELDT
-373 GPLDKAWSF
+373 GPLDKVWSF

-388 RLNSWKG
+388 RLKTWKG

-404 LLFSLVTGLQK
+404 LLFSLLTGLEK
-415 QEVAQEERVSME
+415 QEVAQEERVSIE
-427 LVAQSYEQDGAY
+427 LVAQSYEQDGVY
-439 VEVLQSEIS
+439 VESLQSEINC
-448 RLRQLVKEDRSYQE
+448 LRQLVKEDASYQE
-462 ELELRLGL
+462 ELEWRVEL
-470 LQEYRV
+470 LQEYHI

-484 WQVYQDNPNTL
+484 WQVYQEKPQAL
-495 PASHLAMLETEQV
+495 PASHLAMLEAEQV
-508 YLWAREEKAFANGDI
+508 YLWAREERAFANGDI
-523 GATQTVDNLRRYQT
+523 GASQTVDNLRRYQT

-569 NRFDTNDALVPVD
+569 NRFDTNDAFVPVD

-642 QVLLTKWLLGLG
+642 QVLLTKWLLGLV

-664 VSLFLVN
+664 VSLFLGN
-671 SLVGGIGYLEDGLI
+671 SLVGGIGYLGDGLI

-720 SLLVLEIG
+720 GLLILEII

-755 LLDYLLFQDL
+755 LLDYLLLQDL
-765 ILDGQEVFRQL
+765 ILDGQEIFRQL

>member
-34 RQVHQATYVE
+34 RQAHQATYVE
-44 TYKKELSELA
+44 TYKEELSELA
-54 SVLADIKIEEGSE
+54 SVLADVKIEEDSE

-121 LTLSEVERLARWN
+121 LTQTEVERLARWN
-134 DWLLAYQLPDG
+134 DWLLEHQLPDG

-207 LAASLLSLLLAVG
+207 LVASMFSLLLAVG

-225 IMVYD
+225 ILVCD

-235 LALSSFQ
+235 LVVSSFQ
-242 VPLEILGQSQL
+242 APLEILGQSQL

-284 LASRLTFVVTGLL
+284 LASRLIFVVTGLL
-297 LALGLSYQAGAVAG
+297 LALGLSYQAGVVAG

-321 FPSFLDTAGFSQV
+321 FPSFLDTGVFSQV
-334 FVAVDVFLLLTI
+334 FVEVDVLVLLTI

-360 LVLLVGHQKELDT
+360 LVLSVGHQKEWET
-373 GPLDKAWSF
+373 GPLDKVWSF
-382 DVLILS
+382 EILILS
-388 RLNSWKG
+388 RLKTWKG
-395 LVLGNLLLA
+395 LVLVNLLLA

-439 VEVLQSEIS
+439 VESLQSEIN

-462 ELELRLGL
+462 ELEWRVEL
-470 LQEYRV
+470 LQEYHI

-484 WQVYQDNPNTL
+484 WQFYQEKPQAL
-495 PASHLAMLETEQV
+495 PASHLAMLEAEQV

-523 GATQTVDNLRRYQT
+523 GASQTVDNLRRYQT
-537 RNQVSQYYWKQ
+537 RNQVSQFYWTQ

-562 VILPSLE
+562 VILTSLE
-569 NRFDTNDALVPVD
+569 NRFDTNDAFVPVD
-582 DPSWDRSR
+582 NPSWDRSR

-623 VEVAGKNWRLYQ
+623 MEVAGKNWRLYQ

-642 QVLLTKWLLGLG
+642 QVLFTKWLLGLG

-671 SLVGGIGYLEDGLI
+671 SLVGGIGYLEDGII

-698 LRGQELWAY
+698 LRGQELWAW

-720 SLLVLEIG
+720 GLLVLEIG
-728 LVSLN
+728 LVSFN

-746 FILLIGLLA
+746 FILLVGLLA

-765 ILDGQEVFRQL
+765 ILDGQEIFRQL
-776 ALLFS
+776 ALLCS

>member
-1 MRLNFEIKKILW
+1 MRLNFEVKKILW
-13 SPLYCLLLL
+13 SPLYCLLVL

-44 TYKKELSELA
+44 TYKEELSELA
-54 SVLADIKIEEGSE
+54 SVLADIKIEEESE
-67 EAPRMLGL
+67 EAPRMVGL

-121 LTLSEVERLARWN
+121 LTLREVERLARWN

-175 FLLANQLAEKTLAHQ
+175 FLLANQLSEKTLAHQ

-202 QGIRR
+202 QGMRR
-207 LAASLLSLLLAVG
+207 LVASLLSLLLAVG
-220 IGLLF
+220 IGLFF
-225 IMVYD
+225 ILVYD

-235 LALSSFQ
+235 LAVSSFQ
-242 VPLEILGQSQL
+242 APVEILGQSQL

-273 VRLLFGFLDHL
+273 VRILFGFLDHL

-297 LALGLSYQAGAVAG
+297 LALGISYQAGAVAG
-311 WSGQVFPLLA
+311 WSGQILPLLA
-321 FPSFLDTAGFSQV
+321 FPSFLDTAVFSQV
-334 FVAVDVFLLLTI
+334 FIQVDVFLLLTI

-360 LVLLVGHQKELDT
+360 LVLTVGHQKELDT
-373 GPLDKAWSF
+373 GRLDKVWSF

-404 LLFSLVTGLQK
+404 LLFSLLTGLEK
-415 QEVAQEERVSME
+415 QEVAQEERFLME
-427 LVAQSYEQDGAY
+427 LVAQSYEQDEAY
-439 VEVLQSEIS
+439 VESLQSEIN
-448 RLRQLVKEDRSYQE
+448 RLRQLVKEDTSYQE

-470 LQEYRV
+470 LQEYRI

-484 WQVYQDNPNTL
+484 WQVYQEKPQAL
-495 PASHLAMLETEQV
+495 PASHLAMLEAEQV

-523 GATQTVDNLRRYQT
+523 GASQTVDNLRRYQT
-537 RNQVSQYYWKQ
+537 RNQVSQYYWQQ

-562 VILPSLE
+562 VVLTSLE

-598 RSLFDGPAYLVVLLL
+598 RSLFDGPAYLLVLLL

-623 VEVAGKNWRLYQ
+623 VEVAGKNWRFYQ

-642 QVLLTKWLLGLG
+642 KVLLTKWLLGLV
-654 QALGFTVFFL
+654 QALCFTMLFL
-664 VSLFLVN
+664 ASLFLVN

-685 LLSHSERGIFLEL
+685 LLSRSERGIFLEL
-698 LRGQELWAY
+698 LRGQELWAW

-720 SLLVLEIG
+720 GLLVLEIV

-746 FILLIGLLA
+746 FILLAGLLV

-765 ILDGQEVFRQL
+765 ILDGQEIFRQL

>member
-311 WSGQVFPLLA
+311 WSGQVLPLLA

-334 FVAVDVFLLLTI
+334 FLQVDVFLLLTI
-346 GLFVAY
+346 GLFFAY

-360 LVLLVGHQKELDT
+360 LVLSVGHQKEWET
-373 GPLDKAWSF
+373 GPLDKVWSF
-382 DVLILS
+382 EILILS
-388 RLNSWKG
+388 RLKTWKG

-404 LLFSLVTGLQK
+404 LLFSLLTGLEK

-427 LVAQSYEQDGAY
+427 LVAQSYEQDGVY
-439 VEVLQSEIS
+439 VESLQSEIN
-448 RLRQLVKEDRSYQE
+448 RLRQLVKEDASYQE
-462 ELELRLGL
+462 ELEWRVEL
-470 LQEYRV
+470 LQEYHI

-484 WQVYQDNPNTL
+484 WQVYQEKPQAL
-495 PASHLAMLETEQV
+495 PASHLAMLEAEQV
-508 YLWAREEKAFANGDI
+508 YLWAREERAFANGDI
-523 GATQTVDNLRRYQT
+523 GASQTVDNLRRYQT
-537 RNQVSQYYWKQ
+537 RNQVSQYYWTQ

-642 QVLLTKWLLGLG
+642 QVLFTKWLLGLG
-654 QALGFTVFFL
+654 QALGFTML
-664 VSLFLVN
+664 CLASLFLVN
-671 SLVGGIGYLEDGLI
+671 SLVGGFGYLEDGLI

-698 LRGQELWAY
+698 LRGQELWAW

>member
-54 SVLADIKIEEGSE
+54 SVLAEIKIEEGSE

-112 RQLFQTRQS
+112 RQLFQTRNS
-121 LTLSEVERLARWN
+121 LTQTEVERLARWN

-175 FLLANQLAEKTLAHQ
+175 FLLANQLSEKTLAHQ

-207 LAASLLSLLLAVG
+207 LVASLLSLLLAVG

-225 IMVYD
+225 ILVYD
-230 GLTGQ
+230 VLTGQ
-235 LALSSFQ
+235 LAVSSFQ
-242 VPLEILGQSQL
+242 APLEILGQSQL

-261 ILLGFW
+261 ISIGFW
-267 LVLLLA
+267 LILLLA

-284 LASRLTFVVTGLL
+284 LASRLTFVVLGLL
-297 LALGLSYQAGAVAG
+297 LALVLSYQAGAVAG
-311 WSGQVFPLLA
+311 WSGQVLPLLA
-321 FPSFLDTAGFSQV
+321 FPSFLDTGAFSQV

-373 GPLDKAWSF
+373 GPLDKVWSF

-388 RLNSWKG
+388 RLKTWKG
-395 LVLGNLLLA
+395 LVLVNLLLA
-404 LLFSLVTGLQK
+404 LLFSLLTGLEK

-427 LVAQSYEQDGAY
+427 LVAQSYEQDAAY
-439 VEVLQSEIS
+439 VESLQSGIS
-448 RLRQLVKEDRSYQE
+448 RLRQLVKEDASYQE
-462 ELELRLGL
+462 ELEWRVEL
-470 LQEYRV
+470 LQEYHI

-484 WQVYQDNPNTL
+484 WQVYQEKPQAL
-495 PASHLAMLETEQV
+495 PASHLAMLEAEQV

-523 GATQTVDNLRRYQT
+523 GASQTVDNLRRYQT

-562 VILPSLE
+562 VILTSLE
-569 NRFDTNDALVPVD
+569 NRFDINDAFVPVD

-642 QVLLTKWLLGLG
+642 QVLFTKWLLGLG

-698 LRGQELWAY
+698 LRGQELWAW

-720 SLLVLEIG
+720 GLLVLEIG

-746 FILLIGLLA
+746 FILLIGVLA

>member
-13 SPLYCLLLL
+13 SPLYCLLVL

-44 TYKKELSELA
+44 TYKEELSELA
-54 SVLADIKIEEGSE
+54 SVLVDIKIEEESE
-67 EAPRMLGL
+67 EAPRMVGL

-85 LDEGKFEAIPNYRK
+85 LDEGKFELIPNYRK

-134 DWLLAYQLPDG
+134 DWLIEYQVPDG

-175 FLLANQLAEKTLAHQ
+175 FLLANQLSEKTLAHQ

-202 QGIRR
+202 QGMRR
-207 LAASLLSLLLAVG
+207 LVASLLSLLLAVG

-225 IMVYD
+225 ILVYD

-235 LALSSFQ
+235 LAVSSFQ
-242 VPLEILGQSQL
+242 APLEMLGQSQL
-253 IGSWLYGL
+253 ISSWLYGL

-273 VRLLFGFLDHL
+273 VRLLLGFLDHL
-284 LASRLTFVVTGLL
+284 LASRLIFVVTGLL
-297 LALGLSYQAGAVAG
+297 LALELSYQAGAVAG
-311 WSGQVFPLLA
+311 WSGQVLPLFA
-321 FPSFLDTAGFSQV
+321 FPSFLDTGAFSQV
-334 FVAVDVFLLLTI
+334 FLQVDVFLLLTI

-360 LVLLVGHQKELDT
+360 LVLSVGHQKEWET
-373 GPLDKAWSF
+373 GPLDEVWSF
-382 DVLILS
+382 EILILS
-388 RLNSWKG
+388 RLKTWKG
-395 LVLGNLLLA
+395 LVLVNLLLA

-448 RLRQLVKEDRSYQE
+448 RLRQLVKEDASYQE
-462 ELELRLGL
+462 ELEWRVEL
-470 LQEYRV
+470 LQEYHI

-484 WQVYQDNPNTL
+484 WQVYQEKPQAL
-495 PASHLAMLETEQV
+495 PASHLAMLEAEQV

-523 GATQTVDNLRRYQT
+523 GASQTIDNLRRYQT

-598 RSLFDGPAYLVVLLL
+598 HSLLDGPAYLVLLLL

-664 VSLFLVN
+664 VNLFLVN

-698 LRGQELWAY
+698 LRGQELWAW

-720 SLLVLEIG
+720 GLLVLEIG

-765 ILDGQEVFRQL
+765 ILDGQEIFRQL

>member
-13 SPLYCLLLL
+13 SPLYCLLVL

-67 EAPRMLGL
+67 EAQRMVGL

-85 LDEGKFEAIPNYRK
+85 LDEGKFETIPNYRK

-112 RQLFQTRQS
+112 RQLFQTRNS
-121 LTLSEVERLARWN
+121 LTQTEVECLARWN
-134 DWLLAYQLPDG
+134 DWLLEHQLPDG
-145 PENKAW
+145 PENQAW

-175 FLLANQLAEKTLAHQ
+175 FLLANQLSEKTLAHQ

-202 QGIRR
+202 QGMRR
-207 LAASLLSLLLAVG
+207 LVASMLSLLFAVG
-220 IGLLF
+220 LSLLF

-235 LALSSFQ
+235 LAVSSFQ
-242 VPLEILGQSQL
+242 APVEILGQSQL

-267 LVLLLA
+267 LILLLA

-284 LASRLTFVVTGLL
+284 LASRLTFVVTGLM

-321 FPSFLDTAGFSQV
+321 FPSFLDTAAFSQV
-334 FVAVDVFLLLTI
+334 FVEVDVFLLLTI
-346 GLFVAY
+346 GLFFAY

-360 LVLLVGHQKELDT
+360 LVLTVGHQKELDT
-373 GPLDKAWSF
+373 GRLDKVWSF

-388 RLNSWKG
+388 RINSWKG
-395 LVLGNLLLA
+395 LVLVNLLLA

-427 LVAQSYEQDGAY
+427 LVAQSYEQNGAY
-439 VEVLQSEIS
+439 VEVLQSEIN
-448 RLRQLVKEDRSYQE
+448 RLRQLVKEDVSYQE

-476 YKDLYVKQ
+476 YKDLYIKQ
-484 WQVYQDNPNTL
+484 WQVYQDNPNAL

-598 RSLFDGPAYLVVLLL
+598 RSFFDGPAYLVLLLL

-642 QVLLTKWLLGLG
+642 QVLFTKWLLGLG
-654 QALGFTVFFL
+654 QALGFTMLFL
-664 VSLFLVN
+664 ASLFLVN
-671 SLVGGIGYLEDGLI
+671 SLVGGIGYLEDGII

-728 LVSLN
+728 LVSFN

-746 FILLIGLLA
+746 FILLVGLLA

-765 ILDGQEVFRQL
+765 VLDGQEIFRQL

>member
-54 SVLADIKIEEGSE
+54 SVLADIKIEEESE
-67 EAPRMLGL
+67 EAPRMVGL
-75 KSDIESVGQA
+75 KSDIESISQA
-85 LDEGKFEAIPNYRK
+85 LDEGKFELIPNYRK

-175 FLLANQLAEKTLAHQ
+175 FLLANQLSEKTLAHQ

-202 QGIRR
+202 QGMRR
-207 LAASLLSLLLAVG
+207 LVASLLSLLLAVG

-225 IMVYD
+225 ILVYD

-235 LALSSFQ
+235 LAVSSFQ
-242 VPLEILGQSQL
+242 ATVEILGQSQL

-267 LVLLLA
+267 LILLLA
-273 VRLLFGFLDHL
+273 IRLLFGFLDHL
-284 LASRLTFVVTGLL
+284 LASRLIFGVTGLL

-321 FPSFLDTAGFSQV
+321 FPSFLDTGVFSQV
-334 FVAVDVFLLLTI
+334 FLQVDVFLLLTI
-346 GLFVAY
+346 GIFFAY

-360 LVLLVGHQKELDT
+360 LVLTVGHQKELDT
-373 GPLDKAWSF
+373 GSLDKVWSF

-388 RLNSWKG
+388 RLKTWKG
-395 LVLGNLLLA
+395 LVLVNLLLA
-404 LLFSLVTGLQK
+404 LLFSLLTGLEK

-439 VEVLQSEIS
+439 VEVLQSEIN
-448 RLRQLVKEDRSYQE
+448 RLRQLVKEDASYQE

-484 WQVYQDNPNTL
+484 WQVYQENPNAL
-495 PASHLAMLETEQV
+495 PASHLALLKAEQV
-508 YLWAREEKAFANGDI
+508 YLWAREENAFANGDI
-523 GATQTVDNLRRYQT
+523 GASQTVDNLRRYQT
-537 RNQVSQYYWKQ
+537 RNQVSQYYWQQ

-562 VILPSLE
+562 VILTSLE
-569 NRFDTNDALVPVD
+569 NRFDINDAFVPVD

-598 RSLFDGPAYLVVLLL
+598 RSLFDGPAYLLVLLL

-642 QVLLTKWLLGLG
+642 QVLFTKWLLGLG
-654 QALGFTVFFL
+654 QALCFTVFFL
-664 VSLFLVN
+664 ASLFLVN

-707 FLPNAPYLLWMVL
+707 FLPNAPYLLFMVL
-720 SLLVLEIG
+720 GLLVLEIV

-746 FILLIGLLA
+746 FILLAGLLA

-765 ILDGQEVFRQL
+765 ILDGQEIFRQL

>member
-13 SPLYCLLLL
+13 SPLYCLLVL

-34 RQVHQATYVE
+34 RQAHQAAYVE
-44 TYKKELSELA
+44 TYKEELSELA

-67 EAPRMLGL
+67 EAPRMVGL
-75 KSDIESVGQA
+75 KSDIESISQA

-112 RQLFQTRQS
+112 RQLFQTRNS
-121 LTLSEVERLARWN
+121 LTQTEVERLARWN

-145 PENKAW
+145 PENQAW

-175 FLLANQLAEKTLAHQ
+175 FLLANQLSEKTLVHQ

-202 QGIRR
+202 QGMRR
-207 LAASLLSLLLAVG
+207 LVASLLSLLLAVG

-225 IMVYD
+225 ILVYD

-235 LALSSFQ
+235 LVVSSFQ
-242 VPLEILGQSQL
+242 APLEMLGQSQL

-311 WSGQVFPLLA
+311 WSGQILPLLA
-321 FPSFLDTAGFSQV
+321 FPSFLDTAAFSQV
-334 FVAVDVFLLLTI
+334 FVAVDVLLLLTI
-346 GLFVAY
+346 GLFLAY

-360 LVLLVGHQKELDT
+360 LVLTVGHQKELDT
-373 GPLDKAWSF
+373 GHLDKVWSF

-404 LLFSLVTGLQK
+404 LLFSLLTGLEK

-427 LVAQSYEQDGAY
+427 LVAQSYEQDEAY
-439 VEVLQSEIS
+439 VESLQSEIN
-448 RLRQLVKEDRSYQE
+448 RLRQLVKEDASYQE
-462 ELELRLGL
+462 ELDLRVSL

-484 WQVYQDNPNTL
+484 WQVYQANPKAL
-495 PASHLAMLETEQV
+495 PASHLAMLEAEQV
-508 YLWAREEKAFANGDI
+508 YLWARAEKAFANGDI
-523 GATQTVDNLRRYQT
+523 GASQTVDNLRRYQT
-537 RNQVSQYYWKQ
+537 RNQVSQYYWQQ

-562 VILPSLE
+562 VVLTSLE
-569 NRFDTNDALVPVD
+569 NRFDINDALVPVD
-582 DPSWDRSR
+582 DPSWDLSR

-598 RSLFDGPAYLVVLLL
+598 RTLFDGPAYLLVLLL
-613 AVWIGSRGKA
+613 AVWLGSRGKA

-642 QVLLTKWLLGLG
+642 KVLVTKWLLGLG
-654 QALGFTVFFL
+654 QALGFTMLFL

-698 LRGQELWAY
+698 LRGQELWAW
-707 FLPNAPYLLWMVL
+707 FLPNTSYLMWMVL
-720 SLLVLEIG
+720 GLLVLEIV

-746 FILLIGLLA
+746 FILLAGSLA

-765 ILDGQEVFRQL
+765 VLDGQEIFRQF

>member
-13 SPLYCLLLL
+13 SPLYCLLVL

-34 RQVHQATYVE
+34 RQAHQAAYVE
-44 TYKKELSELA
+44 TYKKELSELT
-54 SVLADIKIEEGSE
+54 SVLAEIKIEEGSE

-75 KSDIESVGQA
+75 KSDIESVSQA

-112 RQLFQTRQS
+112 RQLFQTRNS
-121 LTLSEVERLARWN
+121 LTQTEVERLARWN

-175 FLLANQLAEKTLAHQ
+175 FLLANQLSEKTLAHQ

-202 QGIRR
+202 QGMRR
-207 LAASLLSLLLAVG
+207 LVASMLSLLFAVG
-220 IGLLF
+220 LSLLF
-225 IMVYD
+225 ILVYD

-235 LALSSFQ
+235 LAVSSFQ
-242 VPLEILGQSQL
+242 APVEILGQSQL

-297 LALGLSYQAGAVAG
+297 LAVVLSYQAGAVAG

-321 FPSFLDTAGFSQV
+321 FPSFLDTAAFSQV
-334 FVAVDVFLLLTI
+334 FLQVDIFLLLTI
-346 GLFVAY
+346 GLFFAY

-373 GPLDKAWSF
+373 GRLDKVWSF

-395 LVLGNLLLA
+395 LVLVNLLLA
-404 LLFSLVTGLQK
+404 LLFSLLTGLEK

-427 LVAQSYEQDGAY
+427 LVAQSYEQDGVY
-439 VEVLQSEIS
+439 VESLQSEIN
-448 RLRQLVKEDRSYQE
+448 RLRQLVKEDASYQE
-462 ELELRLGL
+462 ELERRVEL
-470 LQEYRV
+470 LQEYHI

-484 WQVYQDNPNTL
+484 WQVYQEKPQAL
-495 PASHLAMLETEQV
+495 PASHLALLRAEQV

-523 GATQTVDNLRRYQT
+523 GASQTVDNLRRYQT
-537 RNQVSQYYWKQ
+537 RNQVSQYYWQQ
-548 LMEAGVPATKRGKD
+548 LMEAGVPATKRGKE
-562 VILPSLE
+562 VILTSLE
-569 NRFDTNDALVPVD
+569 NRFDINDAFVPVD

-598 RSLFDGPAYLVVLLL
+598 RSFFDGSAYFVVLLL

-642 QVLLTKWLLGLG
+642 QVLFTKWLLGLG
-654 QALGFTVFFL
+654 QALGFTLLFL
-664 VSLFLVN
+664 ASLFLVN

-685 LLSHSERGIFLEL
+685 LLSHSKRGIFLEL

-707 FLPNAPYLLWMVL
+707 FLPNAPYLLWMVFG
-720 SLLVLEIG
+720 LLVLEIG
-728 LVSLN
+728 LVSFN

-746 FILLIGLLA
+746 FILLVGLLA

-765 ILDGQEVFRQL
+765 VLDGQEIFRQL

>member
-44 TYKKELSELA
+44 TYKEELSELA
-54 SVLADIKIEEGSE
+54 SVLADIKIEEGPE

-145 PENKAW
+145 PENQAW

-160 LESLFGFLPVFLVLG
+160 LESLFGFLPVFLVFG
-175 FLLANQLAEKTLAHQ
+175 FLLANQLSEKTLAHQ

-202 QGIRR
+202 QGMRR
-207 LAASLLSLLLAVG
+207 LVASLLSLLFAVG
-220 IGLLF
+220 LGLLF
-225 IMVYD
+225 ILVYD

-235 LALSSFQ
+235 LAVSSFQ
-242 VPLEILGQSQL
+242 APVEMLGQSQL

-267 LVLLLA
+267 LILLLA
-273 VRLLFGFLDHL
+273 IRLLFGFLDHL
-284 LASRLTFVVTGLL
+284 LASRLIFVVIGLL
-297 LALGLSYQAGAVAG
+297 LALVLSYQAGAVAG

-321 FPSFLDTAGFSQV
+321 FPSFLDTATFSQV
-334 FVAVDVFLLLTI
+334 FLQVDGFLLLTI
-346 GLFVAY
+346 GLFFAY

-373 GPLDKAWSF
+373 GRLDKVWSF

-439 VEVLQSEIS
+439 VEVLQSEIN
-448 RLRQLVKEDRSYQE
+448 RLRQLVKEDVSYQE

-470 LQEYRV
+470 LQDYRV

-484 WQVYQDNPNTL
+484 WQVYQDNPKAL
-495 PASHLAMLETEQV
+495 PASHLALLEAEQV

-523 GATQTVDNLRRYQT
+523 GASQTVDNLRRYQT
-537 RNQVSQYYWKQ
+537 RNQVSQYYWQ
-548 LMEAGVPATKRGKD
+548 QFMEAGVPATKRGKD
-562 VILPSLE
+562 VILTSLE

-613 AVWIGSRGKA
+613 AVWLGSRGKA
-623 VEVAGKNWRLYQ
+623 VEIAGKNWRLYQ

-671 SLVGGIGYLEDGLI
+671 SLVGGIGYLEDGII

-698 LRGQELWAY
+698 LRGQELWAW
-707 FLPNAPYLLWMVL
+707 FLPNGPYLLWMVFG
-720 SLLVLEIG
+720 LLVLEIG

-755 LLDYLLFQDL
+755 LLDYLLLQDL
-765 ILDGQEVFRQL
+765 ILDGQEIFRQF
-776 ALLFS
+776 ALLCS

>member
-44 TYKKELSELA
+44 TYKEELSELA
-54 SVLADIKIEEGSE
+54 SILADIKIEEGSE

-99 LMYQDLDYFISRN
+99 LMYQDLNYFISRN

-134 DWLLAYQLPDG
+134 DWLIEYQVPDG

-151 STGRIVQAY
+151 STGRIIQAY
-160 LESLFGFLPVFLVLG
+160 LESLFDFLPVFLVLG
-175 FLLANQLAEKTLAHQ
+175 FLLANQLSEKTLAHQ

-207 LAASLLSLLLAVG
+207 LVASLLSLLLAVG

-225 IMVYD
+225 ILVYD

-235 LALSSFQ
+235 LAVSSFQ
-242 VPLEILGQSQL
+242 APLEILGQSQL
-253 IGSWLYGL
+253 ISSWLYGL

-284 LASRLTFVVTGLL
+284 LASRLIFVVTGLL

-311 WSGQVFPLLA
+311 WSGQVLPLLA
-321 FPSFLDTAGFSQV
+321 FPSFLDTAAFSQV
-334 FVAVDVFLLLTI
+334 FVAVDVLLLLTI

-360 LVLLVGHQKELDT
+360 LVLSVGHQKEWET
-373 GPLDKAWSF
+373 GPLDEVWSF

-388 RLNSWKG
+388 RLKTWKG
-395 LVLGNLLLA
+395 IVLVNLLLA

-439 VEVLQSEIS
+439 VEVLQSEIN
-448 RLRQLVKEDRSYQE
+448 RLRQLVKEDASYQE

-476 YKDLYVKQ
+476 YKELYVKQ
-484 WQVYQDNPNTL
+484 WQVYQEKPQAL
-495 PASHLAMLETEQV
+495 PASHLAMLEAEQV
-508 YLWAREEKAFANGDI
+508 YLWAREEKAFANGDV
-523 GATQTVDNLRRYQT
+523 GASQTVDNLRRYQT
-537 RNQVSQYYWKQ
+537 RNQVSQYYWQQ

-562 VILPSLE
+562 VILTSLE

-582 DPSWDRSR
+582 NPSWDRSR

-598 RSLFDGPAYLVVLLL
+598 RSLFDGPAYLVVLFL

-642 QVLLTKWLLGLG
+642 QVLFTKWLLGLG
-654 QALGFTVFFL
+654 QALGFTLLFL
-664 VSLFLVN
+664 ASLFLVN

-698 LRGQELWAY
+698 LRGQELWAW
-707 FLPNAPYLLWMVL
+707 FLPNAPYLLWMVFG
-720 SLLVLEIG
+720 LLVLEIV

-765 ILDGQEVFRQL
+765 VLDGQEIFRQL

>member
-34 RQVHQATYVE
+34 RQVHQAAYVE
-44 TYKKELSELA
+44 TYKKELSELT
-54 SVLADIKIEEGSE
+54 SVLAEIKIEEGSE

-121 LTLSEVERLARWN
+121 LTQTEVERLARWN
-134 DWLLAYQLPDG
+134 DWLIEYQVPDG

-151 STGRIVQAY
+151 STWRIVQAY

-202 QGIRR
+202 QGMRR
-207 LAASLLSLLLAVG
+207 LAASMLSLLFAVG
-220 IGLLF
+220 LGLLF
-225 IMVYD
+225 ILVHD

-235 LALSSFQ
+235 LAVSSFQ
-242 VPLEILGQSQL
+242 APLEILGQSQL

-297 LALGLSYQAGAVAG
+297 LAVVLSYQAGAVAG
-311 WSGQVFPLLA
+311 WSGQVLPLLA
-321 FPSFLDTAGFSQV
+321 FPSFLDTGAFSQV
-334 FVAVDVFLLLTI
+334 FVAVDVFVLLTI

-352 YVLTEKKR
+352 YLLTEKKR

-373 GPLDKAWSF
+373 GPLDKIWSF
-382 DVLILS
+382 EILILS
-388 RLNSWKG
+388 RLKTWKG
-395 LVLGNLLLA
+395 LVLVNLLLA
-404 LLFSLVTGLQK
+404 LLFSLLTGLEK

-427 LVAQSYEQDGAY
+427 LVAQSYEQDAVY
-439 VEVLQSEIS
+439 VESLQSEIN
-448 RLRQLVKEDRSYQE
+448 RLRQLVKEDVSYQE
-462 ELELRLGL
+462 ELERRVEL
-470 LQEYRV
+470 LQEYYI

-484 WQVYQDNPNTL
+484 WQVYQDNPNAL
-495 PASHLAMLETEQV
+495 PASHLAMLEAEQV

-523 GATQTVDNLRRYQT
+523 GASQTVDNLRRYQT
-537 RNQVSQYYWKQ
+537 RNQVSQYYWQQ

-562 VILPSLE
+562 VILTSLE

-642 QVLLTKWLLGLG
+642 QVLFTKWLLGLG

-698 LRGQELWAY
+698 LRGQELWAW

-720 SLLVLEIG
+720 GLLVLEIG

-746 FILLIGLLA
+746 FILLIGLLS
-755 LLDYLLFQDL
+755 LLDYFLFQDL
-765 ILDGQEVFRQL
+765 VFDGQEVFRQL

>member
-13 SPLYCLLLL
+13 SPLYCLLVL

-34 RQVHQATYVE
+34 RQAHQAAYVE
-44 TYKKELSELA
+44 TYKKELSELT
-54 SVLADIKIEEGSE
+54 SVLAEIKIEEGSE

-75 KSDIESVGQA
+75 KSDIESVSQA

-145 PENKAW
+145 PENQAW
-151 STGRIVQAY
+151 STGRIVQVY

-202 QGIRR
+202 QGMRC
-207 LAASLLSLLLAVG
+207 LVASMLSLLFAVG
-220 IGLLF
+220 LGLLF

-235 LALSSFQ
+235 LAVSSFQ
-242 VPLEILGQSQL
+242 APVEILGQSQL

-273 VRLLFGFLDHL
+273 VRLLLGFLDHL
-284 LASRLTFVVTGLL
+284 LASRLTFVVIGLL
-297 LALGLSYQAGAVAG
+297 LALVLSYQAGAVAG
-311 WSGQVFPLLA
+311 WSGQVLPLLA
-321 FPSFLDTAGFSQV
+321 FPSFLDTATFSQV
-334 FVAVDVFLLLTI
+334 FVAVDVFVLLTI

-352 YVLTEKKR
+352 YLLTEKKR
-360 LVLLVGHQKELDT
+360 LILPVGHQKELET

-382 DVLILS
+382 EILILS
-388 RLNSWKG
+388 QLNSWKG
-395 LVLGNLLLA
+395 LVLVNLLLA
-404 LLFSLVTGLQK
+404 LLFSLLTGLEK

-427 LVAQSYEQDGAY
+427 LVAQSYEQDGVY
-439 VEVLQSEIS
+439 VESLQSEIN
-448 RLRQLVKEDRSYQE
+448 RLRQLVKEDASYQE
-462 ELELRLGL
+462 ELELRLSL

-484 WQVYQDNPNTL
+484 WQVYQENPKAL
-495 PASHLAMLETEQV
+495 PASHLALLGAEQV
-508 YLWAREEKAFANGDI
+508 YLWAREERAFANGDI
-523 GATQTVDNLRRYQT
+523 GASQTMDNFRRYQT
-537 RNQVSQYYWKQ
+537 RNQVSQYYWQQ

-562 VILPSLE
+562 VILTSLE
-569 NRFDTNDALVPVD
+569 NRFDINDAFVPVD

-642 QVLLTKWLLGLG
+642 QVLLTKWLLGLV

-664 VSLFLVN
+664 VSLFLGN
-671 SLVGGIGYLEDGLI
+671 SLVGGIGYLGDGLI

-698 LRGQELWAY
+698 LRGQELWAW

-720 SLLVLEIG
+720 GLLVLEFV

-765 ILDGQEVFRQL
+765 ILDGQEIFRQL

>member
-13 SPLYCLLLL
+13 SPLYCLLVL
-22 GFLGLA
+22 GFLGLT

-34 RQVHQATYVE
+34 RQAHQAAYVE
-44 TYKKELSELA
+44 IYKKELSELA
-54 SVLADIKIEEGSE
+54 SVLAEIKIEEGSE

-112 RQLFQTRQS
+112 RQLFQTRNS
-121 LTLSEVERLARWN
+121 LTQTEVERLARWN
-134 DWLLAYQLPDG
+134 DWLIEYQVPDG

-175 FLLANQLAEKTLAHQ
+175 FLLANQLSEKTLAHQ

-284 LASRLTFVVTGLL
+284 LASRLIFVVTGLL

-311 WSGQVFPLLA
+311 WSGQILPLLA
-321 FPSFLDTAGFSQV
+321 FPSFLDTAAFSQV

-346 GLFVAY
+346 GLFFAY

-360 LVLLVGHQKELDT
+360 LVLLVGHQKELET
-373 GPLDKAWSF
+373 GPLDKVWSF
-382 DVLILS
+382 EILILS

-395 LVLGNLLLA
+395 LVLVNLILA
-404 LLFSLVTGLQK
+404 LLFSLLTGLEK

-462 ELELRLGL
+462 ELERRVEL
-470 LQEYRV
+470 LQEYHI

-484 WQVYQDNPNTL
+484 WQVYQEKPQAL
-495 PASHLAMLETEQV
+495 PASHFAMLGAEQV
-508 YLWAREEKAFANGDI
+508 YLWAREERAFANGDI
-523 GATQTVDNLRRYQT
+523 GASQTVDNLRRYQT
-537 RNQVSQYYWKQ
+537 RNQVSQYYWQQ

-642 QVLLTKWLLGLG
+642 QVLFTKWLLGLG
-654 QALGFTVFFL
+654 QALGFTMLFL
-664 VSLFLVN
+664 ASLFLVN

-685 LLSHSERGIFLEL
+685 LLSQSERGIFLEL
-698 LRGQELWAY
+698 LRGQELWAW
-707 FLPNAPYLLWMVL
+707 FLPNAPYVLWMVL
-720 SLLVLEIG
+720 GLLVLEIV

-746 FILLIGLLA
+746 FILLAGLLA

>member
-13 SPLYCLLLL
+13 SPLYCLLVL

-34 RQVHQATYVE
+34 RQAHQAAYVE
-44 TYKKELSELA
+44 TYKKELSELT
-54 SVLADIKIEEGSE
+54 SVLAEIKIEEGSE

-75 KSDIESVGQA
+75 KSDIESVSQA

-112 RQLFQTRQS
+112 RQLFQTRNS
-121 LTLSEVERLARWN
+121 LTQTEVERLARWN

-175 FLLANQLAEKTLAHQ
+175 FLLANQLSEKTLAHQ

-207 LAASLLSLLLAVG
+207 LVASLLSLLLAVG

-235 LALSSFQ
+235 LAVSSFQ
-242 VPLEILGQSQL
+242 APVEMLGQSQL

-297 LALGLSYQAGAVAG
+297 LAVVLSYQAGAVAG
-311 WSGQVFPLLA
+311 WSGQVLPLLA
-321 FPSFLDTAGFSQV
+321 FPSFLDTATFSQV
-334 FVAVDVFLLLTI
+334 FLQVDVFLLLTI

-360 LVLLVGHQKELDT
+360 LVLTVGHQKELET

-382 DVLILS
+382 EILILS

-395 LVLGNLLLA
+395 LVLVNLLLA
-404 LLFSLVTGLQK
+404 LLFSLLTGLEK

-439 VEVLQSEIS
+439 VESLQSEIN
-448 RLRQLVKEDRSYQE
+448 RLRQLVKEDANYQE
-462 ELELRLGL
+462 ELELRVEL
-470 LQEYRV
+470 LQEYHI

-484 WQVYQDNPNTL
+484 WQVYQEKPKAL
-495 PASHLAMLETEQV
+495 PASHLAMLEAEQV

-523 GATQTVDNLRRYQT
+523 GASQTVDNLHRYQT

-562 VILPSLE
+562 VILTSLE
-569 NRFDTNDALVPVD
+569 NRFDINDAFVPVD

-642 QVLLTKWLLGLG
+642 QVLLTKWLLGLV

-664 VSLFLVN
+664 VSLFLGN
-671 SLVGGIGYLEDGLI
+671 SLVGGIGYLGDGLI

-720 SLLVLEIG
+720 GLLILEII

-755 LLDYLLFQDL
+755 LLDYLLLQDL

>member
-13 SPLYCLLLL
+13 SPLYCLLVL

-34 RQVHQATYVE
+34 RQAHQAAYVE
-44 TYKKELSELA
+44 TYKKELSELT
-54 SVLADIKIEEGSE
+54 SVLAEIKIEEGSE

-75 KSDIESVGQA
+75 KSDIESVSQA

-112 RQLFQTRQS
+112 RQLFQTRNS
-121 LTLSEVERLARWN
+121 LTQTEVERLARWN

-175 FLLANQLAEKTLAHQ
+175 FLLANQLSEKTLAHQ

-202 QGIRR
+202 QGMRR
-207 LAASLLSLLLAVG
+207 LVASMLSLLFAVG
-220 IGLLF
+220 LSLLF

-235 LALSSFQ
+235 LAVSSFQ
-242 VPLEILGQSQL
+242 APVEILGQSQL

-297 LALGLSYQAGAVAG
+297 LAVVLSYQAGAVAG

-321 FPSFLDTAGFSQV
+321 FPSFLDTAAFSQV
-334 FVAVDVFLLLTI
+334 FLQVDIFLLLTI
-346 GLFVAY
+346 GLFFAY

-373 GPLDKAWSF
+373 GRLDKVWSF

-395 LVLGNLLLA
+395 LVLVNLLLA
-404 LLFSLVTGLQK
+404 LLFSLLTGLEK

-427 LVAQSYEQDGAY
+427 LVAQSYEQDGVY
-439 VEVLQSEIS
+439 VESLQSEIN
-448 RLRQLVKEDRSYQE
+448 RLRQLVKEDASYQE
-462 ELELRLGL
+462 ELERRVEL
-470 LQEYRV
+470 LQEYHI

-484 WQVYQDNPNTL
+484 WQVYQEKPQAL
-495 PASHLAMLETEQV
+495 PASHLALLRAEQV

-523 GATQTVDNLRRYQT
+523 GASQTVDNLRRYQT
-537 RNQVSQYYWKQ
+537 RNQVSQYYWQQ
-548 LMEAGVPATKRGKD
+548 LMEAGVPATKRGKE
-562 VILPSLE
+562 VILTSLE
-569 NRFDTNDALVPVD
+569 NRFDINDAFVPVD

-598 RSLFDGPAYLVVLLL
+598 RSFFDGSAYFVVLLL

-642 QVLLTKWLLGLG
+642 QVLFTKWLLGLG
-654 QALGFTVFFL
+654 QALGFTLLFL
-664 VSLFLVN
+664 ASLFLVN

-685 LLSHSERGIFLEL
+685 LLSHSKRGIFLEL

-707 FLPNAPYLLWMVL
+707 FLPNAPYLLWMVFG
-720 SLLVLEIG
+720 LLVLEIG
-728 LVSLN
+728 LVSFN

-746 FILLIGLLA
+746 FILLVGLLA

-765 ILDGQEVFRQL
+765 VLDGQEIFRQL